1 MTEVVFEVRVLRE
14 HTSRFGK
21 LWAAGWANR
30 ATGHAD
36 TERFVPMQII
46 HTVEPDADLALL
58 ATDLTALLTQC
69 RIAFELKDSGEI
81 QPSNR
86 L

>member
-14 HTSRFGK
+14 HTNRFAK

-36 TERFVPMQII
+36 SAHFVPMQII
-46 HTVEPDADLALL
+46 HAVEPDADLVAL
-58 ATDLTALLTQC
+58 AAELTAVLTRC
-69 RIAFELKDSGEI
+69 RISFALGDSGQI
-81 QPSNR
+81 QPSR
-86 L
+86 R